1 MRSYPSNSPQAAA
14 RIVALTV
21 FADGDIG
28 DAEIEWLDRLAVHE
42 QLGLARHELHALLD
56 TFCED
61 LLSSDQLKWA
71 DACPVDERTLAD
83 LMGEIQDPALRLKL
97 LRLCVE
103 LAEATRMSPKASRS
117 CSLLPW
123 STGAC
128 TTRRFDSRPRSQRRD
143 LPDPFP
149 TAHRWAGGPTCAVPR
164 PIEVSSSP
172 GRLGTGCRL

>member
-1 MRSYPSNSPQAAA
+1 MRSYPVNSPQAAA

-21 FADGDIG
+21 VADGDIG
-28 DAEIEWLDRLAVHE
+28 DAEIQWLDRLAVHE

-83 LMGEIQDPALRLKL
+83 LMGEVQDPALRLKL

-103 LAEATRMSPKASRS
+103 IAEVDAQVDDGESSVLVAAVEHWGLYHEMFRPSSRN
-117 CSLLPW
+117 
-123 STGAC
+123 
-128 TTRRFDSRPRSQRRD
+128 
-143 LPDPFP
+143 
-149 TAHRWAGGPTCAVPR
+149 
-164 PIEVSSSP
+164 
-172 GRLGTGCRL
+172 

>member
-1 MRSYPSNSPQAAA
+1 MMRSYPVNSPQAAA

-28 DAEIEWLDRLAVHE
+28 DAEIAWLDRLVVHE
-42 QLGLARHELHALLD
+42 QLGLTRHELQAVLD

-103 LAEATRMSPKASRS
+103 LAEVDARVDEGESMVLVAAVEHWGLHREMFRPSSRS
-117 CSLLPW
+117 
-123 STGAC
+123 
-128 TTRRFDSRPRSQRRD
+128 
-143 LPDPFP
+143 
-149 TAHRWAGGPTCAVPR
+149 
-164 PIEVSSSP
+164 
-172 GRLGTGCRL
+172 

>member
-1 MRSYPSNSPQAAA
+1 MRSYPVNSPQAAA

-28 DAEIEWLDRLAVHE
+28 DAEIAWLDRLVVHE
-42 QLGLARHELHALLD
+42 QLGLTRHELHAVLD

-71 DACPVDERTLAD
+71 DACPVAEPKLAD

-103 LAEATRMSPKASRS
+103 LAEVDARVDEGESMVLVAAVEHWGLQREMFRPSSRS
-117 CSLLPW
+117 
-123 STGAC
+123 
-128 TTRRFDSRPRSQRRD
+128 
-143 LPDPFP
+143 
-149 TAHRWAGGPTCAVPR
+149 
-164 PIEVSSSP
+164 
-172 GRLGTGCRL
+172 